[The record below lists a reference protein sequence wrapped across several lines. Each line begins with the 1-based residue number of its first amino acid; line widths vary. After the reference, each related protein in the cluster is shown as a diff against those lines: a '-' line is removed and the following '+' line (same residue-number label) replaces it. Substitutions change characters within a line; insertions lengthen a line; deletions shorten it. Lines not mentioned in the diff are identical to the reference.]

1 MTSSPSTVRCAIYT
15 RKSSDEG
22 LEQGFNS
29 LDAQYEACVAYI
41 ASQKPEGWILAKDR
55 FDDGGVSGGTLERP
69 GLQRLLAE
77 IEAGRVGMVVV
88 YKIDRLTRSLADF
101 ARLVERLEAA
111 GCSFVSVTQSF
122 NTATSM
128 GRLTLNVLLSFAQ
141 FEREV
146 TAERI
151 RDKIAASKKKGL
163 WMGGVPPLGY
173 DPPSD
178 PKFRALALN
187 APEAETV
194 RTLFALCDRGD
205 GLAVVEREAARL
217 GLLSKR
223 HAFRS
228 GRTQGGN
235 PMSRG
240 QIHKILTN
248 PVYIG
253 LIRHKDRTWPGQHP
267 AIVPRDLWD
276 RVQAVLQAAS
286 GRPRGRSRDTGTAE
300 DPSPLRG
307 KLRDETGDRLTPTHT
322 VRHGRKVRYYVSN
335 RLIQGGPDP
344 TGWRLPAPRLEEVIA
359 RAVADHIAA
368 ADASHSLLA
377 VPDIRD
383 IGAVHSRAEEIA
395 EQLRARDAAL
405 LRSLV
410 VSGTLADRT
419 LALTL
424 DRTVLTHRLGISP
437 DSLASQ
443 VSSLAMPVR
452 LKRRGVEMKLIAGAT
467 IPTPDPVLKAALA
480 NAHLWARAI
489 KAGTPLQDVARD
501 AGHHESLVRTRTPL
515 AFLSPKIQ
523 RAILDGTQ
531 PVNLTLER
539 LVRQTIP
546 LDWQDQ
552 ERLCG
557 F

>member
-1 MTSSPSTVRCAIYT
+1 MTSNATTIRCAIYT

-29 LDAQYEACVAYI
+29 LDAQYEACVAYL

-77 IEAGRVGMVVV
+77 IETGRIGMVVV

-101 ARLVERLEAA
+101 ARLVERLDAA

-122 NTATSM
+122 NTASSM

-173 DPPSD
+173 DPPPD
-178 PKFRALALN
+178 PRVRVLAVN
-187 APEAETV
+187 AAEAETV
-194 RTLFALCDRGD
+194 RTLFALCAQAS

-217 GLLSKR
+217 GLRSKR

-235 PMSRG
+235 PLSRG

-253 LIRHKDRTWPGQHP
+253 LIRHKDRNWPGQHL

-276 RVQAVLQAAS
+276 RVQAELQAAS
-286 GRPRGRSRDTGTAE
+286 GRPRGRSGDASSPHE
-300 DPSPLRG
+300 PSPLRG

-335 RLIQGGPDP
+335 RLIRRGSDP
-344 TGWRLPAPRLEEVIA
+344 TGWRLPAPKLEEVIT
-359 RAVADHIAA
+359 RSVADHIAA
-368 ADASHSLLA
+368 ANASHRLLA
-377 VPDIRD
+377 IPDIRD
-383 IGAVHSRAEEIA
+383 IGAVHTRAEEIA
-395 EQLRARDAAL
+395 EQLRAGDAAL
-405 LRSLV
+405 LRALLV
-410 VSGTLADRT
+410 AGTLADQT
-419 LALTL
+419 LALSL
-424 DRTVLTHRLGISP
+424 DPDALSHLLGISS
-437 DSLASQ
+437 DNLASQ
-443 VSSLAMPVR
+443 VLSLTVPIR
-452 LKRRGVEMKLIAGAT
+452 LRRRGVEMKFVSGAT
-467 IPTPDPVLKAALA
+467 ITKPDPVLRDALGKAHCWAQAL
-480 NAHLWARAI
+480 
-489 KAGTPLQDVARD
+489 KAGTPLHEIARA
-501 AGHHESLVRTRTPL
+501 AGHHDALVRMRIPL

-531 PVNLTLER
+531 PVDLTLER
-539 LVRQTIP
+539 LVRQSLP

>member
-1 MTSSPSTVRCAIYT
+1 VTLLPPSIRCAIYT

-29 LDAQYEACVAYI
+29 LAAQYEACVAYV

-77 IEAGRVGMVVV
+77 IEAGRIGMVVV

-101 ARLVERLEAA
+101 ARLVERFDAA

-122 NTATSM
+122 NTASSM

-173 DPPSD
+173 DPPPD
-178 PKFRALALN
+178 PKVRVLAVN
-187 APEAETV
+187 TAEAETV
-194 RTLFALCDRGD
+194 RTLFALCDQGG
-205 GLAVVEREAARL
+205 GLVVVERDAARL
-217 GLLSKR
+217 GLRSKR

-235 PMSRG
+235 PLSRG

-253 LIRHKDRTWPGQHP
+253 LIRHKDRSWPGQHL

-276 RVQAVLQAAS
+276 RVQAGLQAAS
-286 GRPRGRSRDTGTAE
+286 GRPRGRSSDTSGHAE
-300 DPSPLRG
+300 PSPLRG

-322 VRHGRKVRYYVSN
+322 VRYGRKVRYYVSN
-335 RLIQGGPDP
+335 RLIRGGPDP
-344 TGWRLPAPRLEEVIA
+344 TGWRLPALKLEEVIA
-359 RAVADHIAA
+359 RTVADHIAA
-368 ADASHSLLA
+368 ANASHRLLA
-377 VPDIRD
+377 LPDVRD
-383 IGAVHSRAEEIA
+383 IGAVHARAAEIVQ
-395 EQLRARDAAL
+395 QLHLGDAPL
-405 LRSLV
+405 LRSLL
-410 VSGTLADRT
+410 VSGIVKDQT
-419 LALTL
+419 LALIL
-424 DRTVLTHRLGISP
+424 DRAVLSHRLGVPIY
-437 DSLASQ
+437 SLAQQ
-443 VSSLAMPVR
+443 VSSLRIPLR
-452 LKRRGVEMKLIAGAT
+452 LRRRGVEMKLVTGAT
-467 IPTPDPVLKAALA
+467 IPTPDPVLREALA
-480 NAHLWARAI
+480 KAHRWARAL
-489 KAGTPLQDVARD
+489 KSGTPLHEIARA
-501 AGHHESLVRTRTPL
+501 AGHHDALVRTRTPL

-523 RAILDGTQ
+523 RAILEGTQ
-531 PVNLTLER
+531 PVDLTLER
-539 LVRQTIP
+539 LVRQSLP

>member
-1 MTSSPSTVRCAIYT
+1 MTSNATTIRCAIYT

-29 LDAQYEACVAYI
+29 LDAQYEACVAYV

-77 IEAGRVGMVVV
+77 IETGRIGMVVV

-101 ARLVERLEAA
+101 ARLVERLDAA

-122 NTATSM
+122 NTASSM

-173 DPPSD
+173 DPPPD
-178 PKFRALALN
+178 PRVRVLAVN
-187 APEAETV
+187 AAEAETV
-194 RTLFALCDRGD
+194 RTLFALCAQAS

-217 GLLSKR
+217 GLRSKR

-235 PMSRG
+235 PLSRG

-253 LIRHKDRTWPGQHP
+253 LIRHKDRNWPGQHL

-276 RVQAVLQAAS
+276 RVQAELQAAS
-286 GRPRGRSRDTGTAE
+286 GRPRGRSGDASSPHE
-300 DPSPLRG
+300 PSPLRG

-335 RLIQGGPDP
+335 RLIRRGSDP
-344 TGWRLPAPRLEEVIA
+344 TGWRLPAPKLEEVIT
-359 RAVADHIAA
+359 RSVADHIAA
-368 ADASHSLLA
+368 ANASHRLLA
-377 VPDIRD
+377 IPDIRD
-383 IGAVHSRAEEIA
+383 IGAVHTRAEEIA
-395 EQLRARDAAL
+395 EQLRAGDAAL
-405 LRSLV
+405 LRALLV
-410 VSGTLADRT
+410 AGTLADQT
-419 LALTL
+419 LALSL
-424 DRTVLTHRLGISP
+424 DPDALSHLLGISS
-437 DSLASQ
+437 DNLASQ
-443 VSSLAMPVR
+443 VLSLTVPIR
-452 LKRRGVEMKLIAGAT
+452 LRRRGVEMKFVSGAT
-467 IPTPDPVLKAALA
+467 ITKPDPVLRDALGKAHCWAQAL
-480 NAHLWARAI
+480 
-489 KAGTPLQDVARD
+489 KAGTPLHEIARA
-501 AGHHESLVRTRTPL
+501 AGHHDALVRMRIPL

-531 PVNLTLER
+531 PVDLTLER
-539 LVRQTIP
+539 LVRQSLP

>member
-1 MTSSPSTVRCAIYT
+1 MTSNAAIIRCAIYT

-41 ASQKPEGWILAKDR
+41 ASQKPEGWILARDR

-77 IEAGRVGMVVV
+77 IEAGRIGMVVV
-88 YKIDRLTRSLADF
+88 YKIERLTGSLADF
-101 ARLVERLEAA
+101 ARLVERLDAA

-151 RDKIAASKKKGL
+151 RDKIAASKMKGH

-173 DPPSD
+173 DPPPD
-178 PKFRALALN
+178 PNLRVLAVN
-187 APEAETV
+187 AAEAETV
-194 RTLFALCDRGD
+194 RTLFALCAQGS
-205 GLAVVEREAARL
+205 GLAVVESEAARL
-217 GLLSKR
+217 GLRSKC

-235 PMSRG
+235 PLSRG

-253 LIRHKDRTWPGQHP
+253 LIRHKDRNWPGQHL

-276 RVQAVLQAAS
+276 RVQAELQAAS
-286 GRPRGRSRDTGTAE
+286 GRPRGRSGDASSPPE
-300 DPSPLRG
+300 PSPLRG

-322 VRHGRKVRYYVSN
+322 VRHGRKVRYYISN
-335 RLIQGGPDP
+335 RLIRGGSDP
-344 TGWRLPAPRLEEVIA
+344 TAWRLPAPKLEEVITCS
-359 RAVADHIAA
+359 VADHIAA
-368 ADASHSLLA
+368 ANASHRLLA
-377 VPDIRD
+377 IPDIRD
-383 IGAVHSRAEEIA
+383 LSAVHTRAEEIS
-395 EQLRARDAAL
+395 EQLRAGDAAL
-405 LRSLV
+405 LRALLV
-410 VSGTLADRT
+410 AGTLADQT
-419 LALTL
+419 LALSL
-424 DRTVLTHRLGISP
+424 DPHALSHRLGISS

-443 VSSLAMPVR
+443 VLSLTVPIR
-452 LKRRGVEMKLIAGAT
+452 LRRRGVEMKFVTGAT
-467 IPTPDPVLKAALA
+467 ITKPDLVLRDALGKAHRWAQAL
-480 NAHLWARAI
+480 
-489 KAGTPLQDVARD
+489 KAGTPLHEIARA
-501 AGHHESLVRTRTPL
+501 AGHHDALVRTRTPL

-523 RAILDGTQ
+523 RAILEGTQ
-531 PVNLTLER
+531 PIDLMLER
-539 LVRQTIP
+539 LVRQTLP

>member
-1 MTSSPSTVRCAIYT
+1 MNKSPS
-15 RKSSDEG
+15 G
-22 LEQGFNS
+22 
-29 LDAQYEACVAYI
+29 
-41 ASQKPEGWILAKDR
+41 KPGAVH

-69 GLQRLLAE
+69 GLQRLLSE
-77 IEAGRVGMVVV
+77 IEAGRIGMVVV

-101 ARLVERLEAA
+101 ARLVEQLDAS

-151 RDKIAASKKKGL
+151 RDKIAASKKKGM

-173 DPPSD
+173 DPPPD
-178 PKFRALALN
+178 PKVRALAVNTL
-187 APEAETV
+187 EAETV
-194 RTLFALCDRGD
+194 RKLFTLCDMGGG

-217 GLLSKR
+217 GLRSKR

-228 GRTQGGN
+228 GRSQGGN
-235 PMSRG
+235 PLSRG

-276 RVQAVLQAAS
+276 RVQTTLQAAS
-286 GRPRGRSRDTGTAE
+286 ARPRGRSSGTGE
-300 DPSPLRG
+300 PPPLRG

-322 VRHGRKVRYYVSN
+322 LRRGRKLRYYVSN
-335 RLIQGGPDP
+335 RLIRGGLDP
-344 TGWRLPAPRLEEVIA
+344 TGWRLPAPKLEAVVA
-359 RAVADHIAA
+359 RAIADHIAG
-368 ADASHSLLA
+368 ADAAHRILA
-377 VPDIRD
+377 TPDIRD
-383 IGAVHSRAEEIA
+383 GAVRLRAAEIGH
-395 EQLRARDAAL
+395 QLRAGDAAL
-405 LRSLV
+405 LRKLL
-410 VSGTLADRT
+410 VSGTMGART
-419 LALTL
+419 LSLIL
-424 DRTVLTHRLGISP
+424 DRAALAHQLGTLP
-437 DSLASQ
+437 DSLAPQ
-443 VSSLAMPVR
+443 LLSLAIPVSLR
-452 LKRRGVEMKLIAGAT
+452 RRGVEMKLIAGAT

-480 NAHLWARAI
+480 QAHRWASAI
-489 KAGTPLQDVARD
+489 KSGSPLQEVARG
-501 AGHHESLVRTRTPL
+501 AGHHESLVRTRPPL

-531 PVNLTLER
+531 PVDLTLER
-539 LVRQTIP
+539 LVRQTLP